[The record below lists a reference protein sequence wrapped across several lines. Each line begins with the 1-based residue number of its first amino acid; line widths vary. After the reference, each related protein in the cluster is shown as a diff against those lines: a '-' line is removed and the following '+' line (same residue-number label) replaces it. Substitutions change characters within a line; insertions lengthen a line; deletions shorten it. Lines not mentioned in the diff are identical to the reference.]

1 MTTVARISIAI
12 PRRSL
17 AGATALLLVAA
28 LLWPSPA
35 AASTA
40 LGDLQTAL
48 CTNANASV
56 LLTEKIDAP
65 DGTLTIDCVAELDLN
80 SNELIVRDVVIS
92 HGQQLTIKD
101 GAGGGSVTADASGS
115 SSVPGIRTSG
125 GNLFIQGGTVTA
137 FGGENAAGIGGGYE
151 GSSGYT
157 AISGGTV
164 NATGGSDGAGIGGG
178 HFASSA
184 AVVISGGTV
193 DALGGSR
200 AAGIGGGYMGDGGMV
215 EVGSAAVVTA
225 AGGYTAIGSG
235 AGSNWQGALEVAG
248 TVHLPDGKLVIPAGA
263 EILVTNSG
271 QLLGGANDYTSG
283 ASIVGTGSI
292 ANHGVIA
299 LAAANVLGD
308 GVSAGVTVSGNHYE
322 VTFDA
327 DGGTPDL
334 SEVTVFAPTF
344 KAGYRDLPTEPTR
357 GGFQFTGWADQ
368 FDGPVT
374 VDSALPSGPAV
385 DGSAVTVTATA
396 QWRPAADVTTSTI
409 IANPTSITA
418 NGTSTSTIT
427 VQAKDVNGKNLIT
440 GGDLVKLQTS
450 DGKLSVL
457 GDNEDGTYTAT
468 LTSSTTAG
476 TATITGTLN
485 TENIVATSTV
495 TFTSASTSTPG
506 PAPIEPEPDAP
517 ELDAPDDEDVPDS
530 TFEDVSEDSVHA
542 ESIYRI
548 VQYGITVGTSETTF
562 DPSGD
567 LARGQ
572 MSTFLVR
579 LLMLTDPSI
588 EEPADHEAAMALLVD
603 KGLLLGDGNGNL
615 DEAGTLTR
623 GQAASLLA
631 RLVEEVTGE
640 TLTASALQFSDVA
653 TTHTHA
659 ENIAKLVESE
669 VIHGYANNTF
679 RSGTNLRRDQMASLL
694 SRTINLLIASGDI
707 EDLDA

>member
-1 MTTVARISIAI
+1 MTTVARISVAI

-28 LLWPSPA
+28 LLWPIPA
-35 AASTA
+35 DASTA
-40 LGDLQTAL
+40 LEDLQTAV
-48 CTNANASV
+48 CANANASV
-56 LLTEKIDAP
+56 LLTERIDAP

-80 SNELIVRDVVIS
+80 SNELIVRDVVINY
-92 HGQQLTIKD
+92 GQNLTIKD
-101 GAGGGSVTADASGS
+101 GAGAGSVTADASGS
-115 SSVPGIRTSG
+115 SNVPGIRTSG
-125 GNLFIQGGTVTA
+125 ANLFIQGGTVTA

-164 NATGGSDGAGIGGG
+164 KATGGSDGAGIGGG

-308 GVSAGVTVSGNHYE
+308 GVSDGVTVSGNHHE

-327 DGGTPDL
+327 DGGTPAL
-334 SEVTVFAPTF
+334 REVTVFASTF
-344 KAGYRDLPTEPTR
+344 KTGYRDVPIEPTR
-357 GGFQFTGWADQ
+357 GDDEFGGWTNQ
-368 FDGPVT
+368 FDDPFT
-374 VDSALPSGPAV
+374 VASTLPGGPAV
-385 DGSAVTVTATA
+385 DGVAVTMTATA
-396 QWRPAADVTTSTI
+396 QW
-409 IANPTSITA
+409 
-418 NGTSTSTIT
+418 
-427 VQAKDVNGKNLIT
+427 Q
-440 GGDLVKLQTS
+440 
-450 DGKLSVL
+450 
-457 GDNEDGTYTAT
+457 
-468 LTSSTTAG
+468 
-476 TATITGTLN
+476 
-485 TENIVATSTV
+485 VATTGP
-495 TFTSASTSTPG
+495 TPT
-506 PAPIEPEPDAP
+506 PTQPEPDAP
-517 ELDAPDDEDVPDS
+517 EDVDEPDVV
-530 TFEDVSEDSVHA
+530 FEDVSADSVHA
-542 ESIYRI
+542 EAIYRI
-548 VQYGITVGTSETTF
+548 VRYGITTGTGETSF
-562 DPSGD
+562 DPTAD
-567 LARGQ
+567 LSRGQ

-579 LLMLTDPSI
+579 LLMLTDSSI
-588 EEPADHEAAMALLVD
+588 EQPADHEAAMALLVD
-603 KGLLLGDGNGNL
+603 KGLLLGDASGNL
-615 DEAGTLTR
+615 DGDGILTR

-640 TLTASALQFSDVA
+640 ALTASELAFSDVA

-659 ENIAKLVESE
+659 VNIAKLVEAD
-669 VIHGYANNTF
+669 VIHGYRDDTF
-679 RSGTNLRRDQMASLL
+679 RSRSELHRDQMASLI
-694 SRTINLLIASGDI
+694 SRTIDVLITAGNVA
-707 EDLDA
+707 DLDA